1 MTKVKLPR
9 KSTAI
14 DMTAM
19 CDVAFLLLTF
29 FMLTSNFTQ
38 KEPVLVSTPSSISE
52 IKIPERNIMTTLI
65 DGSGKLYFGIDGQEK
80 RIELLKKMGEAYSYS
95 FTDAELKEFSLINR
109 FGVPIQQM
117 KNFLALKPVDRDLQE
132 NALGI
137 PYDSLDNQFKNWVRF
152 SRIVN
157 PQLRIAIKADQAL
170 AYPVIKNVMNTLQ
183 DLDENRYNLI
193 TSLEQSPDKKS
204 LIQ

>member
-9 KSTAI
+9 KSTTI

-38 KEPVLVSTPSSISE
+38 KEPVIVSTPSSISE
-52 IKIPERNIMTTLI
+52 IKIPERNIMTIFI
-65 DGSGKLYFGIDGQEK
+65 DKSGKLFFGIDGQEK
-80 RIELLKKMGEAYSYS
+80 RVELLKKMGEAYTYSY
-95 FTDAELKEFSLINR
+95 TDLELKEFSVING
-109 FGVPIQQM
+109 FGVPIEQM
-117 KNFLALKPVDRDLQE
+117 KDYLALKPIDRDMKQ
-132 NALGI
+132 NQPGI
-137 PYDSLDNQFKNWVRF
+137 PYDSLNNQLKNWVRF
-152 SRIVN
+152 ARAVN
-157 PQLRIAIKADQAL
+157 PQLRIAIKADQGL

-193 TSLEQSPDKKS
+193 TSLEQAPENKS
-204 LIQ
+204 VIK